1 MFASNRL
8 LYEPAG
14 RQSPQARQEGQGT
27 GKKLPEPVFFAREL
41 GRRMDG
47 RGNGGIQNQEWG
59 ETIEMAKWPSE

>member
-1 MFASNRL
+1 M
-8 LYEPAG
+8 
-14 RQSPQARQEGQGT
+14 
-27 GKKLPEPVFFAREL
+27 